1 MLRLHK
7 ADPTFTNFVPRD
19 AEEAVDL
26 FMRHQKNGLKP
37 LMIPECLVK
46 CAQNLTGTELDMFET
61 WIINPNGQRFD
72 NIVPDDTIRAQ
83 NQKVYEETL
92 RLRDGPSEIPPLPV
106 EDEKVPYDDDEKST
120 HSLGSFAAVERLQT
134 GPLST

>member
-46 CAQNLTGTELDMFET
+46 FAQNLTGTELDMFEA
-61 WIINPNGQRFD
+61 WIINPEMDLYNLD
-72 NIVPDDTIRAQ
+72 LVESVAINKANDA
-83 NQKVYEETL
+83 VYEETVARVEADML
-92 RLRDGPSEIPPLPV
+92 KSMPPLPLPSQ
-106 EDEKVPYDDDEKST
+106 EEEKMWDEKV
-120 HSLGSFAAVERLQT
+120 
-134 GPLST
+134 